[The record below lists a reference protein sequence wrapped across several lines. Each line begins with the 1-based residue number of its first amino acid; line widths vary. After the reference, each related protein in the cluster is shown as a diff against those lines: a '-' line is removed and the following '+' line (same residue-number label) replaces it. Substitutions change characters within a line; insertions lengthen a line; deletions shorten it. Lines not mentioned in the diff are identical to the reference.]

1 METPVGIALSGW
13 VMRLKHK
20 VALAL
25 AAYGILAFLAWH
37 TLSEVRLREFVWV
50 VLGFFAVKSVLF
62 WYRSSLV
69 AKDTNGA
76 ARETQSVRGR
86 E

>member
-1 METPVGIALSGW
+1 VGCTLTGW

-20 VALAL
+20 LALAL

-37 TLSEVRLREFVWV
+37 TLSEVKVREFVWV

-62 WYRSSLV
+62 WYRSSPAV
-69 AKDTNGA
+69 KDTSGTA
-76 ARETQSVRGR
+76 GETQSVRGR